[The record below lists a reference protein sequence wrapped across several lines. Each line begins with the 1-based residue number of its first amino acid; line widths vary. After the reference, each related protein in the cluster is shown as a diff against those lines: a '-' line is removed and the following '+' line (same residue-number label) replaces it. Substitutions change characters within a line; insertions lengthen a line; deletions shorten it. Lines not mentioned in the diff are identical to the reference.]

1 MLVYMRDGDTL
12 EIEVNGKIVKINVD
26 LPDLM
31 PETVPQLEIVLPTV
45 LTCNLNDSVIDT
57 DQIIIPIP

>member
-1 MLVYMRDGDTL
+1 MLIYMRDGNTL

-45 LTCNLNDSVIDT
+45 LTCNLNDSVIEA
-57 DQIIIPIP
+57 DQIVIPIP

>member
-1 MLVYMRDGDTL
+1 MRDGDTL

-45 LTCNLNDSVIDT
+45 LTCNMNDSVIDT
-57 DQIIIPIP
+57 DQIVIPIP

>member
-1 MLVYMRDGDTL
+1 MLIYMRDGDTL

-45 LTCNLNDSVIDT
+45 LTCNMNDSVIDT
-57 DQIIIPIP
+57 DQIVIPIP